1 MYFNFLPTNKRK
13 TEAIYFLIL
22 IVIALPFIYW
32 ILSTGDIGAYQ
43 PLVYGMIIL
52 LLGKGVYRTY
62 YYYRLPKKP
71 YIFIDKNVL
80 SISQGMLLPRKQVLL
95 DQTVKIKQYNEILI
109 IELKNHEEVQI
120 YTNFISEEDTSK
132 LKSYLTKIKTTPITS
147 NP

>member
-1 MYFNFLPTNKRK
+1 
-13 TEAIYFLIL
+13 
-22 IVIALPFIYW
+22 
-32 ILSTGDIGAYQ
+32 
-43 PLVYGMIIL
+43 
-52 LLGKGVYRTY
+52 
-62 YYYRLPKKP
+62 
-71 YIFIDKNVL
+71 
-80 SISQGMLLPRKQVLL
+80 MLLPRKQVLL